1 MSRERLGRVWLVGML
16 LATIVRA
23 EDSAQTFVGVV
34 RFDGPPSID
43 RTDYLAQ
50 IPLRE
55 GAPFSQATLDQSVA
69 WLEEKKIFA
78 SVRAERDAH
87 GTTVDVTFVLEP
99 LPFVV
104 ELQVSDRSHVIAEE
118 TLLRRAR
125 IREDEVLTSER
136 LEAGKR
142 RVVALYAERGYP
154 QAQVT
159 TFVEPVE
166 PGQAKVRLDIDP
178 GSPVRLARID
188 FEGLDPT
195 IAAEAR
201 TQIALSPGD
210 VVPSGML
217 AATRKTLLAWLRR
230 QGYYEAEIIGS
241 ESFEGDNRSLHFD
254 VRLGP
259 RYEIVVVGN
268 LRLTRADLLDVGDLA
283 NRPIV
288 THGTWQMMALRMK
301 ERYAERGYAFAE
313 VNAAIEEGEPRVV
326 RFTIHEGAQVQVRD
340 VRVQGNRALD
350 RPEVLSLLRVRPSGW
365 RDFFGPDPTLYRPDV
380 FTTDLEAVQAHYR
393 ELGYFDAKVEEGEP
407 EVSADGAAV
416 VLTLTIA
423 EGPQRIV
430 RSVAIDGV
438 PPAAEVTEA
447 DLATRAGQPYRDVDV
462 ESDNRLLKKK
472 LGALGYAD
480 GRVSTEVSAAVVDES
495 GNRASVD
502 VRYRVEAGSPVHI
515 GHVIIQRNYF
525 TRDSVV
531 RGSLPFD
538 SGDPLDPDALARA
551 QTDLLRLGLF
561 RSASVR
567 PLEQSGPVRDVVVE
581 IGERPNGELFAGYG
595 YDTSAGFRHFLQIG
609 HNNVAG
615 TGRRLAFRGGFNLRP
630 KDFVPDEWI
639 VSLDGKEPYFL
650 DSRTALRATTTYQQ
664 SERNIDEFSQRSF
677 SAALGPEREFF
688 RGLRASYLA
697 EFEDSDVFDVAPD
710 AVLTGQDV
718 GRHRTVSMNPL
729 IVYDGRD
736 DPFKPTR
743 GVFESLRL
751 RYAAPGFGSDTHF
764 FKVVGQH
771 SQYIPL
777 GALTALYA
785 GRVGYGLPI
794 GITEQIPLRER
805 FFLGGRTSVRG
816 YNENE
821 IGPRGDNGDP
831 IGGDFL
837 VNFNTELRFPLFLG
851 LRGAV
856 FLDGG
861 GDYLVDQAI
870 SFHEFREG
878 AGPGLRYQTPV
889 GTIALDYGFKI
900 DRRAGESIGE
910 VHFTIGN
917 IF

>member
-1 MSRERLGRVWLVGML
+1 MSRGLLGRAWLIGML
-16 LATIVRA
+16 LTTIGRA
-23 EDSAQTFVGVV
+23 DDSATPSVGVI
-34 RFDGPPSID
+34 RFDGPPSLD
-43 RTDYLAQ
+43 RADYVKE

-55 GAPFSQATLDQSVA
+55 GAPFSQMTVDQSVA

-78 SVRAERDAH
+78 SVRAESDAH

-104 ELQVSDRSHVIAEE
+104 DLEVFDRSHVIAEE

-136 LEAGKR
+136 LDAGKR
-142 RVVALYAERGYP
+142 RVAALYAESGYP
-154 QAQVT
+154 NARVT
-159 TFVEPVE
+159 SSVEPVE
-166 PGQAKVRLDIDP
+166 PGQVKVRLDIDP
-178 GSPVRLARID
+178 GSPVRLAAID

-195 IAAEAR
+195 LAAQAR
-201 TQIALSPGD
+201 RQIAVSPGD
-210 VVPSGML
+210 VVPSGAL
-217 AATRKTLLAWLRR
+217 ATTRKTLLAWLRR
-230 QGYYEAEIIGS
+230 QGYYEAELTGS
-241 ESFEGDNRSLHFD
+241 ESSEGDSRSLHFE

-268 LRLTRADLLDVGDLA
+268 VALTTAELLDVGDLA

-301 ERYAERGYAFAE
+301 ERYAEHGYAFAE
-313 VNAAIEEGEPRVV
+313 VNAEMEETEPRVV
-326 RFTIHEGAQVQVRD
+326 RFTIHEGARVRVRD
-340 VRVQGNRALD
+340 VRVEGNRALD
-350 RPEVLSLLRVRPSGW
+350 RREILSLLHVRPSGW
-365 RDFFGPDPTLYRPDV
+365 RDFFAPDPTLYRPDLLSS
-380 FTTDLEAVQAHYR
+380 DLEAVQARYR

-407 EVSADGAAV
+407 EVSADGASV
-416 VLTLTIA
+416 VLTITIA

-430 RSVAIDGV
+430 RSVAVDGV
-438 PPAAEVTEA
+438 PAPVAVSEA
-447 DLATRAGQPYRDVDV
+447 DLATRAGQPYREEDV
-462 ESDNRLLKKK
+462 ESDNRLIKKR
-472 LGALGYAD
+472 LGGFGYAD
-480 GRVSTEVSAAVVDES
+480 ARVSAEFTTAVVDES

-502 VRYRVEAGSPVHI
+502 LRYRVEAGSPVHI

-531 RGSLPFD
+531 RRSLPFD

-567 PLEQSGPVRDVVVE
+567 AVEPSGPVRDVVVE

-615 TGRRLAFRGGFNLRP
+615 TGRRLAFRGGFNLRS

-664 SERNIDEFSQRSF
+664 SERNVDEFSQRSF

-729 IVYDGRD
+729 LVYDGRD

-777 GALTALYA
+777 GGLTALYA

-794 GITEQIPLRER
+794 GITEQMPLRER

-861 GDYLVDQAI
+861 GDYLVDQSI

>member
-1 MSRERLGRVWLVGML
+1 MSRGLLGRAWLIVMLLTTIGRADDSATPSVGM
-16 LATIVRA
+16 I
-23 EDSAQTFVGVV
+23 
-34 RFDGPPSID
+34 RFDGPQSLD
-43 RTDYLAQ
+43 RADYVKE

-55 GAPFSQATLDQSVA
+55 GAPFSQEAVDQSVA

-78 SVRAERDAH
+78 SVRAEPEAH
-87 GTTVDVTFVLEP
+87 GATVDVTFVLEP

-104 ELQVSDRSHVIAEE
+104 DLEVFDRSHVIAEE

-136 LEAGKR
+136 LDAGKR
-142 RVVALYAERGYP
+142 RLAALYAESGYP
-154 QAQVT
+154 NARVT
-159 TFVEPVE
+159 SSVEPVE
-166 PGQAKVRLDIDP
+166 PGQVKVRLDIDP
-178 GSPVRLARID
+178 GSPVRLATID
-188 FEGLDPT
+188 FEGLAPT
-195 IAAEAR
+195 LAAQAR
-201 TQIALSPGD
+201 RQIALSPGD
-210 VVPSGML
+210 VVPSGAL
-217 AATRKTLLAWLRR
+217 ATTRKTLLAWLRR
-230 QGYYEAEIIGS
+230 QGYYEAELTGT
-241 ESFEGDNRSLHFD
+241 ESSEGDDRSLHFE

-268 LRLTRADLLDVGDLA
+268 VALTTAELLDVSDLA

-301 ERYAERGYAFAE
+301 ERYAEHGYAFAE
-313 VNAAIEEGEPRVV
+313 VNAAMEETEPRVV
-326 RFTIHEGAQVQVRD
+326 RFTIHEGAQVRVRD
-340 VRVQGNRALD
+340 VRVEGNRALD
-350 RPEVLSLLRVRPSGW
+350 RREILSLLHVRPSGW
-365 RDFFGPDPTLYRPDV
+365 RDFFRSDPTLYRPDLLSS
-380 FTTDLEAVQAHYR
+380 DLEAVQARYR

-407 EVSADGAAV
+407 EVSADGASV
-416 VLTLTIA
+416 VLTITIA
-423 EGPQRIV
+423 EGPQRVV
-430 RSVAIDGV
+430 RSVAIDGI
-438 PPAAEVTEA
+438 PAPVAVTEA
-447 DLATRAGQPYRDVDV
+447 DLATRAGQPYREEDV
-462 ESDNRLLKKK
+462 ESDNRLIKKR
-472 LGALGYAD
+472 LGAFGYAD
-480 GRVSTEVSAAVVDES
+480 AQVSAEFTTAVVDES
-495 GNRASVD
+495 GNRANVD
-502 VRYRVEAGSPVHI
+502 LRYRVEAGSPVHI

-531 RGSLPFD
+531 RRSLPFE

-567 PLEQSGPVRDVVVE
+567 AVEPSGPVRDVVVE

-615 TGRRLAFRGGFNLRP
+615 SGRRLAFRGGFNLRS

-664 SERNIDEFSQRSF
+664 SERKIDEFSQRSF
-677 SAALGPEREFF
+677 STALGPEREFF

-729 IVYDGRD
+729 LVYDGRD
-736 DPFKPTR
+736 DAFKPTR

-794 GITEQIPLRER
+794 GITEQMPLRER

-851 LRGAV
+851 LHGAV

-861 GDYLVDQAI
+861 GDYLVDQSI

-910 VHFTIGN
+910 VHVTIGN